1 LSAFSEELS
10 AVRVEIDGL
19 RVEVHSELEVIVD
32 ESLLRLFFEIGCHG
46 SRTEREREKEE
57 SRMQGRY
64 GGVVRFVE

>member
-32 ESLLRLFFEIGCHG
+32 ESLLRLFFEIGCHR